1 LLRWA
6 KPSGTGGIEVLNI
19 LGLSDENFHIG
30 AQHLNAFGDSQH
42 PNCAKQGVG
51 PFGSPIHQG
60 QLHLWAHDGNDQT
73 GYSSS
78 ASKID
83 ACCGGQGECFRKCSG
98 VSNDFFQWGAAKRAN
113 TLGVAQHLQ

>member
-1 LLRWA
+1 MIRHLVLSLLLLAPLAVGAQLKAGVPVAGKDYVVLNPAQPTW
-6 KPSGTGGIEVLNI
+6 GTGGIEVLNI

-30 AQHLNAFGDSQH
+30 AQHLNALGDSQH

-78 ASKID
+78 AS
-83 ACCGGQGECFRKCSG
+83 
-98 VSNDFFQWGAAKRAN
+98 
-113 TLGVAQHLQ
+113 